1 MGMARIRWER
11 PSGSNFT
18 STGFF
23 SSFFGSSAFAPV
35 SFAASPAFASAAGFS
50 SSFAFSSSLS
60 FASGEGTPFAS
71 TATYTCCTVRMS
83 AFACENQSLTGPAS
97 VETRK

>member
-11 PSGSNFT
+11 PSGSSFT
-18 STGFF
+18 STGFL
-23 SSFFGSSAFAPV
+23 SSFFGSSAFGP
-35 SFAASPAFASAAGFS
+35 FAASPAFTSAAGFS
-50 SSFAFSSSLS
+50 SSSAFSSSLS

-71 TATYTCCTVRMS
+71 TATYTCCSGRMS